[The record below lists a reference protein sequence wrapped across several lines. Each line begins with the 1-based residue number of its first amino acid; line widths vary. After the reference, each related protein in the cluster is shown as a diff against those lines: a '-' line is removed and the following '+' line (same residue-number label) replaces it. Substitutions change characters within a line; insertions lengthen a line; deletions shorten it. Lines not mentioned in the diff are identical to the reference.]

1 MIYPDMEVFAQ
12 AMFGEAIRHLED
24 ACTLHEAGRL
34 PGAITSSM
42 KSAELAF
49 KAVLILEG
57 AFGWWENA
65 LTSHSPVSDAS
76 GHPVLKR
83 VESRFSPRVIS
94 LIKEMELLS
103 PAKIGKKAFGP
114 PNQQNPQNRDERNP
128 EYPFVVFDQ
137 VNVYWRTPTAS
148 FTDPRVSRS
157 YCEAARDLLGE
168 IISLY
173 TSASQWEIVLP
184 AVPE

>member
-1 MIYPDMEVFAQ
+1 MIYPGMEVFAQ

-24 ACTLHEAGRL
+24 AYILHEAGRL

-42 KSAELAF
+42 KSAELGF
-49 KAVLILEG
+49 KTVLILEG

-114 PNQQNPQNRDERNP
+114 PNQQNRDERNP

-137 VNVYWRTPTAS
+137 INIYWGTPTAS
-148 FTDPRVSRS
+148 FVDPRVSRDYS
-157 YCEAARDLLGE
+157 EAARDLLDE
-168 IISLY
+168 IVSLY
-173 TSASQWEIVLP
+173 ASASQWGFAIPSALT
-184 AVPE
+184 